1 MLTKRS
7 ATFSLY
13 FLSAA
18 GWATLVLLL
27 SVQQAVADGALGGFS
42 PADCSGSECQ
52 LTAGTPGY
60 AADSG
65 RSADETSPVRH
76 FLGAIGSRSASSSV
90 FPADCLVLDLGG
102 RCVATG
108 WSETQSS
115 GGSRRQVSPGV
126 IARRV
131 VGQLKLPSPGIRMS
145 PDVVAAEVVRVPVW
159 MWVDRVGWRS
169 LSKTV
174 EVPGSVVT
182 ATAVPQRVVWSMGNG
197 DSVSCPGPGTPYS
210 PGFPAASESPDCGY
224 VYRQSSA
231 GLPGEVFTVTATVL
245 WNVTWHGGGRGGRF
259 SGLRTVA
266 QVPVRVT
273 EVQGVVAA
281 EADSI

>member
-1 MLTKRS
+1 MLIVAHHAHARGGHRPFS
-7 ATFSLY
+7 AV
-13 FLSAA
+13 
-18 GWATLVLLL
+18 G
-27 SVQQAVADGALGGFS
+27 
-42 PADCSGSECQ
+42 CSGSECQ
-52 LTAGTPGY
+52 LTAGTAVK

-65 RSADETSPVRH
+65 RSADDKSSVRH
-76 FLGAIGSRSASSSV
+76 FIGVSRSRSV
-90 FPADCLVLDLGG
+90 PPSALPVDCLVSDLGG
-102 RCVATG
+102 TCLATG
-108 WSETQSS
+108 WTGPRQS
-115 GGSRRQVSPGV
+115 RALRHQVSPEV
-126 IARRV
+126 VARRV